1 MTQLGQRLGLDLANA
16 LARHAKLAS
25 NLLERTGM
33 TVLKAKAQLDNLAL
47 ALRKSIENLRELL
60 LQHREAGGVR
70 GDDSLRVLDEVAQL
84 RVLLLADGCL
94 EGHRLLGDL
103 LDLAHAVGAHIHLGA
118 DLLRGRVAA
127 EVLKQLA
134 LHAHELVDGLDH
146 VDRDTDG
153 TGLVGDCAGNA

>member
-1 MTQLGQRLGLDLANA
+1 MG
-16 LARHAKLAS
+16 
-25 NLLERTGM
+25 
-33 TVLKAKAQLDNLAL
+33 DN
-47 ALRKSIENLRELL
+47 
-60 LQHREAGGVR
+60 
-70 GDDSLRVLDEVAQL
+70 SLRVLDEVAQL
-84 RVLLLADGCL
+84 GVLLLADGRL

-146 VDRDTDG
+146 MDRDTDG
-153 TGLVGDCAGNA
+153 TGLVGDGAGNGLTDPPRGVRGDWESSSSPMGVSRDTGSWEIFWISRTRSALISISAPISSGVGSRPRS